1 MLELLL
7 SILFMMIFAN
17 VNVNPDNDEKDKDDD
32 VKDDEE
38 TKTDTEDKDEKED
51 EGEEDEEETEEDEDF
66 DLEEFSGK
74 KLSEIPEAALSKI
87 MESDKIDLDA
97 LLLAIKEQEDKTIDS
112 FITAENKDK
121 SDDEQQQQKTAKDK
135 TEAKTVT
142 VDDSYIQ
149 KFIAD
154 YKTSFQGS
162 EEEFKQVSEELTG
175 ILKGINGETFSPKAL
190 QNYINSQLY
199 IKKIKSPLDE
209 NWQMP
214 EESKTEEY
222 IKQAE
227 AIKGKTLAEKL
238 KQKFPDFPDD
248 PNDQES
254 LLEFEESLSR
264 REYAEYQKLY
274 EQEKAKIDKEFD
286 RYFYISNNWE
296 KIAVETIKADL
307 SLFENKLKEAGI
319 SPQDLGLDLSL
330 DNDGYNKFI
339 YDNILLPNGKINDK
353 LVHYIGNTVPVIE
366 PRAIYK
372 ELMDL
377 FFNDI
382 VETAKHKGQA
392 HAYREAQKDIPE
404 PSGTHKTKS
413 GLLDGEEEINVL
425 DDFDADDEMLDKI
438 LNKVKRK
445 ILKG

>member
-7 SILFMMIFAN
+7 SILFMLIFAT
-17 VNVNPDNDEKDKDDD
+17 VNVNDDIDDKDEEQ
-32 VKDDEE
+32 DDETE
-38 TKTDTEDKDEKED
+38 TTKTEPEKED
-51 EGEEDEEETEEDEDF
+51 ESEDEDEEEEIDINEY
-66 DLEEFSGK
+66 LGK
-74 KLSEIPEAALSKI
+74 KLSEISENQLSKI
-87 MESDKIDLDA
+87 MESDKIDLDS
-97 LLLAIKEQEDKTIDS
+97 LLLAIKEQEDKTISS
-112 FITAENKDK
+112 FIIDENKK
-121 SDDEQQQQKTAKDK
+121 SDDEQQKQAPAKDK
-135 TEAKTVT
+135 TEVSAVT

-154 YKTSFQGS
+154 YKTSFQGDD
-162 EEEFKQVSEELTG
+162 EELKQITNDIEG
-175 ILKGINGETFSPKAL
+175 ILKGISGETLSPKAL

-209 NWQMP
+209 SWQLP

-227 AIKGKTLAEKL
+227 AIKSKTLVEKL
-238 KQKFPDFPDD
+238 RQRFPDFPDD

-254 LLEFEESLSR
+254 LLDFEESLSR
-264 REYAEYQKLY
+264 REFAEYQKIY

-296 KIAVETIKADL
+296 KIAIDTIKADL

-319 SPQDLGLDLSL
+319 TAQDLGLDLNL
-330 DNDGYNKFI
+330 DSDGYNKFI

-382 VETAKHKGQA
+382 VETARHKGQA
-392 HAYREAQKDIPE
+392 TAYREAQKDIPE

-413 GLLDGEEEINVL
+413 GLLDSEEEINVL
-425 DDFDADDEMLDKI
+425 DDFDADDEVLDKI
-438 LNKVKRK
+438 LSKVKRK